1 MTNDQLIVS
10 EIFYSVQGE
19 GPNAGK
25 PAVFLRLCGCNLHCA
40 WCDSK
45 YASRVNSK
53 LKTRNSKQAPNS
65 KPETQSEYQILKKI
79 RKFPCKHLV
88 ITGGEPLLQQEK
100 LVPLLKKLKG
110 WYIELETNGTIPLK
124 ISDFL
129 EQINCSPKL
138 KNSKNRPY
146 SLKISPKNDKA
157 IYKFVAQNKADLKEI
172 RQYILDNSIP
182 RHKVY
187 LMPEGVNTKVIQER
201 SKWIIEACKKENY
214 NFSPRLHVMLWGN
227 KRGV

>member
-1 MTNDQLIVS
+1 MTNEKLIVS
-10 EIFYSVQGE
+10 EIFYSIQGE

-25 PAVFLRLCGCNLHCA
+25 PAVFLRLCGCNLNCV
-40 WCDSK
+40 WCD
-45 YASRVNSK
+45 
-53 LKTRNSKQAPNS
+53 TRFAMSNFQCPMSNDKV
-65 KPETQSEYQILKKI
+65 LKKI
-79 RKFPCKHLV
+79 KSYPCKHLV

-124 ISDFL
+124 ISYFL

-146 SLKISPKNDKA
+146 SLKISPKNDKV
-157 IYKFVAQNKADLKEI
+157 IYKFVAQNKADLREI

-187 LMPEGVNTKVIQER
+187 LMPEGVNKKIVQQR

-214 NFSPRLHVMLWGN
+214 NFSPRLHILFNVQ
-227 KRGV
+227 